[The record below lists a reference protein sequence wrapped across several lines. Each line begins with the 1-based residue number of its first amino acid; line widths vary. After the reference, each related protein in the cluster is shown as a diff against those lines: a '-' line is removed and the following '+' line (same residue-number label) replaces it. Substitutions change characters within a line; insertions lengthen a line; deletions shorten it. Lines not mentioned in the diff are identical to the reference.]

1 MVVLQLNPNIFRKQL
16 ATQPLTG
23 NSELSK
29 LHARN
34 LVLNVLDLQLDWI
47 SGPVV
52 VRLRLC
58 YWLKEQDLEV
68 WVAMRE
74 EAYLDSNKLE
84 IYDIGIFRNNFDYNV
99 IIQLGIFYIDKK
111 NAVPQVPVVLD
122 IFDDLKDHLLTNM
135 SII

>member
-34 LVLNVLDLQLDWI
+34 LVLNVLNLQLDWI

-52 VRLRLC
+52 VRLRLG
-58 YWLKEQDLEV
+58 YLLKEQDLEV
-68 WVAMRE
+68 WVVTRE
-74 EAYLDSNKLE
+74 EAYLDSYKLE
-84 IYDIGIFRNNFDYNV
+84 IYVNIVIGIFRNNFNY
-99 IIQLGIFYIDKK
+99 IIQK
-111 NAVPQVPVVLD
+111 
-122 IFDDLKDHLLTNM
+122 DDLLSCPKVLTNM
-135 SII
+135 SKLGGLLGLGS

>member
-1 MVVLQLNPNIFRKQL
+1 M
-16 ATQPLTG
+16 TQPLTG
-23 NSELSK
+23 NNELSK

-34 LVLNVLDLQLDWI
+34 LVLNVLDLHLDWI

-74 EAYLDSNKLE
+74 EAYLNSNKLE

-99 IIQLGIFYIDKK
+99 IQLCIFYIDKK

>member
-1 MVVLQLNPNIFRKQL
+1 M
-16 ATQPLTG
+16 
-23 NSELSK
+23 
-29 LHARN
+29 
-34 LVLNVLDLQLDWI
+34 
-47 SGPVV
+47 

-58 YWLKEQDLEV
+58 YWLKDQDLEV

-99 IIQLGIFYIDKK
+99 IQLCIFYIDKK

>member
-34 LVLNVLDLQLDWI
+34 LLLDLQMDWI

-99 IIQLGIFYIDKK
+99 IQLGIFYMDT
-111 NAVPQVPVVLD
+111 
-122 IFDDLKDHLLTNM
+122 KDGKMQCHRCQWYWISSMT
-135 SII
+135 

>member
-16 ATQPLTG
+16 VTQPLTG

-52 VRLRLC
+52 VRLRLG
-58 YWLKEQDLEV
+58 YLLKEQDLEV
-68 WVAMRE
+68 WVVTRE
-74 EAYLDSNKLE
+74 EAYLDSYKLE
-84 IYDIGIFRNNFDYNV
+84 IYVNIVIGIFRNNFNYN
-99 IIQLGIFYIDKK
+99 IIQK
-111 NAVPQVPVVLD
+111 
-122 IFDDLKDHLLTNM
+122 DDLLSCPKVLTNM
-135 SII
+135 SKLGGLLGLGS